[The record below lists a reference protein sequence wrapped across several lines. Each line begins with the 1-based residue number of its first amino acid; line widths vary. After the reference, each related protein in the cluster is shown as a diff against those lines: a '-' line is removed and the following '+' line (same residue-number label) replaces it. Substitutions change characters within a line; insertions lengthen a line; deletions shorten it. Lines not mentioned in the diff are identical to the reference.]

1 MAPLG
6 WSGGSQFSS
15 TVLDVVFPI
24 TVSMRGGE
32 GAEGRRGA
40 TDDSEYSAYAVKVR
54 HMDWLRIQFQLLELR
69 RVLYM

>member
-24 TVSMRGGE
+24 MVSMRGGD
-32 GAEGRRGA
+32 GAAWEEKA
-40 TDDSEYSAYAVKVR
+40 TSDSEYSAYVVIVR
-54 HMDWLRIQFQLLELR
+54 HKYIWID
-69 RVLYM
+69 